1 MTKLQQQK
9 FVPHMYV
16 GDFQRRCENFVETL
30 GRGFSRLI
38 DLRAH
43 LNAGHPSIF
52 EDAWLGIDSAVVDFS
67 SYNNKRRE

>member
-52 EDAWLGIDSAVVDFS
+52 EDA
-67 SYNNKRRE
+67 